1 MFGGLDMCA
10 VKGVIDHN
18 SKEYI
23 TQVCCDQLKI
33 KLFSYSVILKV
44 NDSAFSFLG
53 ESQEEDR
60 KLIAELI
67 IEKMT
72 TNIKPQSM
80 NNEMFKSNMYEI

>member
-1 MFGGLDMCA
+1 L
-10 VKGVIDHN
+10 I
-18 SKEYI
+18 I
-23 TQVCCDQLKI
+23 TLKNI
-33 KLFSYSVILKV
+33 SHRFAAINLKLNYLVILFIFKV

-80 NNEMFKSNMYEI
+80 NNEMLKSNMYEILSLNYS

>member
-1 MFGGLDMCA
+1 M
-10 VKGVIDHN
+10 I
-18 SKEYI
+18 I
-23 TQVCCDQLKI
+23 TLKNI
-33 KLFSYSVILKV
+33 SHRFAAINLKLNYLVILFIFKV

-80 NNEMFKSNMYEI
+80 NNEMLKSNMYEILSLNYS